1 MATIETVVVRESAI
15 SKEHD
20 PRLLPRGVRLI
31 LSSRRM
37 RNLVG
42 RVPQLANQHL
52 QPADMEE
59 YRKSIKVQFPW
70 AQEHPI

>member
-1 MATIETVVVRESAI
+1 MATIETAVVKESAT

-20 PRLLPRGVRLI
+20 PRLLPHDARLI

-37 RNLVG
+37 RNLVEQ
-42 RVPQLANQHL
+42 VPQLANQHL

-59 YRKSIKVQFPW
+59 YRKSIKVQFPR
-70 AQEHPI
+70 AQERPI